1 MGLSPVGQSIA
12 EAAAAIVSSLE
23 SWFITAVCHQARAI
37 LISFGIE
44 LIDAIGFKLVRSGTV
59 CCS

>member
-1 MGLSPVGQSIA
+1 MYATEVSPVGQPIA

-23 SWFITAVCHQARAI
+23 SWFITAMCHQARAI

-44 LIDAIGFKLVRSGTV
+44 LIDAIAFRLV
-59 CCS
+59 